1 MSPKFGTGS
10 GGHAAETEAGQQERR
25 REERGELGNELFV
38 VPTVRPR
45 RGRQRSSDAD
55 RAQAR
60 LRVGQASATARQVH
74 RFEVE
79 QTGWRGTA
87 GSRLRLGTVPG
98 GRASSLFAG
107 PTLPEYH
114 GR

>member
-1 MSPKFGTGS
+1 MSPKFGARS
-10 GGHAAETEAGQQERR
+10 GGHAAETEAGQQKRWWEGR
-25 REERGELGNELFV
+25 GNELFV
-38 VPTVRPR
+38 LPTVRPR
-45 RGRQRSSDAD
+45 RGRQRSADAD

-60 LRVGQASATARQVH
+60 LRVGQASAAARQVH

-79 QTGWRGTA
+79 QTGRRGTA

-107 PTLPEYH
+107 PTLPKYH
-114 GR
+114 GW